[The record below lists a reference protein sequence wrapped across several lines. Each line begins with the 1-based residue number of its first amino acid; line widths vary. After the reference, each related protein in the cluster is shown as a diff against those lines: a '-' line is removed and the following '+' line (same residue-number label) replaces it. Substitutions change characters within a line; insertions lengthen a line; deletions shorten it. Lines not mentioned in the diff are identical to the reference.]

1 MEIQIGQLLA
11 GAREARGLTVI
22 IDVFRAFSTACYV
35 SANGAAEIRAVGDL
49 DLAYRLRRENPA
61 RVLMGER
68 EGVKC
73 EGFDFGN
80 SPAEIEKVNFAG
92 RSVVHTTSA
101 GTQGIA
107 NALGADEV
115 VTGSFPNADA
125 VLRYILRKKP
135 EKVSLVCMGQGALRP
150 TDEDSCFAEYL
161 RDRLLGRS
169 PDFEGIRRHL
179 RGYITAQKFFD
190 PEKDWAPERD
200 FDLCLSLSRFDFVL
214 KAEAAGDGSHFLRR
228 VES

>member
-1 MEIQIGQLLA
+1 MEIQIGQLLP

-35 SANGAAEIRAVGDL
+35 AANGVAEIRAVGDL
-49 DLAYRLRRENPA
+49 DLTYRLGRENPA
-61 RVLMGER
+61 WVLMGER
-68 EGVKC
+68 DGIKC

-80 SPAEIEKVNFAG
+80 SPSEIERVDFSGKT
-92 RSVVHTTSA
+92 VVHTTSA

-107 NALGADEV
+107 NAFNAEEV
-115 VTGSFPNADA
+115 LTGSFPNADA
-125 VLRYILRKKP
+125 ILRYIAEKKP
-135 EKVSLVCMGQGALRP
+135 QEVSLVCMGQGALLP
-150 TDEDSCFAEYL
+150 TDEDTLFAEYL
-161 RDRLLGRS
+161 RDRLQGRVTDYEKTRS
-169 PDFEGIRRHL
+169 HL

-214 KAEAAGDGSHFLRR
+214 KAEAVGDGSHRLQRLN
-228 VES
+228 V

>member
-1 MEIQIGQLLA
+1 MEIQIGQLLR
-11 GAREARGLTVI
+11 GAREARGLAVV

-68 EGVKC
+68 DGVKC
-73 EGFDFGN
+73 EGFDYGN
-80 SPAEIEKVNFAG
+80 SPTEIEGVDFTGK
-92 RSVVHTTSA
+92 SVVHSTSA

-107 NALGADEV
+107 NALWADEV
-115 VTGSFPNADA
+115 ITGSFPNADA
-125 VLRYILRKKP
+125 VIRHILRKKP
-135 EKVSLVCMGQGALRP
+135 ERVSLVCMGQGALEP
-150 TDEDSCFAEYL
+150 TDEDTCFAEYI
-161 RDRLLGRS
+161 RGRLLGRA
-169 PDFEGIRRHL
+169 PDFEAVRNHL
-179 RGYITAQKFFD
+179 RGYITARKFFD

-214 KAEAAGDGSHFLRR
+214 KAEPAGDGSHFLRR
-228 VES
+228 IGS